1 MTLPI
6 QALNSN
12 PYPLKAS
19 QEPTW
24 RKSTQTAAQ
33 QYLQSQDFT
42 NSVSLSTPDNSN
54 IWNIL
59 NQAQQSIDQRGMD
72 ATQGAIGAAATRK
85 QYSAQYQADLNAY
98 NQWKAQQDL
107 ANAGQA
113 ALGQQG
119 QQQPGQAQ
127 SYAGMP
133 TGQGTAINY
142 TGQAAQIAQMAR
154 NAGFPEGAIAD
165 VVAIALAE
173 SSGHADAT
181 HHNSDSHGSIDY
193 GLMQINGYWHPDL
206 MQQYNW
212 ADPQQNLDMAYQVWK
227 DAGGSFSPW
236 STYNSGAYQNYL
248 TQGSAA
254 AKVKQ
259 TGAIIPAG
267 PVPVATQ
274 TTSGLRQTIIA
285 KAETYIGLPYVW
297 GGTDLSK
304 GVDCS
309 GLVQQVY
316 AKFGIKLP
324 RTSYDQYGAAGNG
337 AVWGVQT
344 HMAQLEPGDL
354 VYFKY
359 HSGPEA
365 GKVHHVAIWLGN
377 NQILEAPYTGARVRI
392 KTLGPDDVPY
402 GVHLYGLD
410 PAQPTATQQAPKTG
424 AKQAV

>member
-6 QALNSN
+6 QALANN

-33 QYLQSQDFT
+33 QYLQSQDFA
-42 NSVSLSTPDNSN
+42 NSASLSTPDNSN

-107 ANAGQA
+107 ANAGQN

-119 QQQPGQAQ
+119 QQQPGQAS
-127 SYAGMP
+127 SYAGAP

-154 NAGFPEGAIAD
+154 NAGFPESAIPAA
-165 VVAIALAE
+165 VAIALAE

-181 HHNSDSHGSIDY
+181 HHNSDEHGSVDY
-193 GLMQINGYWHPDL
+193 GLMQINGYWHGDL
-206 MQQYNW
+206 MNQYNW
-212 ADPQQNLDMAYQVWK
+212 QDPQQNMDMAYQVYK

-236 STYNSGAYQNYL
+236 STWNNGAYQNYMG
-248 TQGSAA
+248 QGTAA
-254 AKVKQ
+254 AKVQQ
-259 TGAIIPAG
+259 TRAIIPAG

-309 GLVQQVY
+309 GLVQSVY
-316 AKFGIKLP
+316 AKFGINLP
-324 RTSYDQYGAAGNG
+324 RTSYNQYAAAGGKG

-344 HMAQLEPGDL
+344 HMSQLEPGDL

-359 HSGPEA
+359 SDGT
-365 GKVHHVAIWLGN
+365 VHHVAIWLGN
-377 NQILEAPYTGARVRI
+377 NQILEAPYTGASVRI
-392 KTLGPDDVPY
+392 KTLGPNDTPY

-410 PAQPTATQQAPKTG
+410 PAQPAPTQGTPKTG